1 MVRLA
6 RTALVLAVS
15 AGLAALAVPAC
26 IIGSITVGADCPIDD
41 DGNLLI
47 PRECCICPSP
57 EACPA
62 GFPKDVTV
70 PDYCRPDCPEGIPY
84 ECCECPSPEWCP
96 GGKIYVQVPDYCH
109 SLDGGTDA
117 GSDGSMSSLCTGGT
131 CVTPGPASWK
141 GPMSFWQGWDIE
153 APSCPENT
161 PILAFEGWT
170 APPPPSC
177 GTCKCDAPEG
187 TCKLPETWS
196 VNSAACADPGGGV
209 KTNFDPPTNWDG
221 TCNGDKSIL
230 GDKLCG
236 GVPCV
241 RSITISP
248 PVIEELPCQAHHI
261 GDPEPK
267 VPKARNGGPEIT
279 LGRVCTSESALPNC
293 IEAEGKVC
301 VPKPP
306 SFSSCLYREGDYA
319 CPEGWGE
326 KTLLYGYVE
335 DKRSCAECECS
346 EPSGGTCS
354 VKFRIFSDAACT
366 IEKEAA
372 DVSTGMTAP
381 CKDLMPGTQLSSK
394 SAAILEYTKGA
405 CTPSGGN
412 AEGELVL
419 LEPVTVCCSAPVT

>member
-6 RTALVLAVS
+6 RAALVLAAS
-15 AGLAALAVPAC
+15 AGLAALTVPAC

-57 EACPA
+57 EACPN

-70 PDYCRPDCPEGIPY
+70 PDYCRPDCPENIPY

-96 GGKIYVQVPDYCH
+96 GGEIHVQVPDYCH
-109 SLDGGTDA
+109 SLDGGTDT
-117 GSDGSMSSLCTGGT
+117 GSDGSMSSLCTGGS
-131 CVTPGPASWK
+131 CVSPGPAGWK
-141 GPMSFWQGWDIE
+141 GPTSFWQGWDIE
-153 APSCPENT
+153 APSCPEGA

-170 APPPPSC
+170 APPPLSC
-177 GTCKCDAPEG
+177 GTCECDAPEG
-187 TCKLPETWS
+187 TCKLPETWTVS
-196 VNSAACADPGGGV
+196 SAACADPGGGV

-248 PVIEELPCQAHHI
+248 PVIEEQPCKAHLV

-267 VPKARNGGPEIT
+267 IPKAWNGGPEVT
-279 LGRVCTSESALPNC
+279 LGRVCTSESALPKC
-293 IEAEGKVC
+293 TEAKGTVC
-301 VPKPP
+301 VPTPP
-306 SFSSCLYREGDYA
+306 SFSSCLYREGDHA

-326 KTLLYGYVE
+326 KVLLYGYVE
-335 DKRSCAECECS
+335 DKRTCAECECS
-346 EPSGGTCS
+346 EPSGGFCN

-381 CKDLMPGTQLSSK
+381 CKDLMPGTQISSK
-394 SAAILEYTKGA
+394 STVVLEYTKGA
-405 CTPSGGN
+405 CTPSGAN
-412 AEGELVL
+412 TEGELVL
-419 LEPVTVCCSAPVT
+419 LDPVTVCCSAPVT